1 MTKETMKKRILLKPT
16 QMRMLIDKIGI
27 PPCCKS
33 LSTNGATV
41 NLIYYENEVEN
52 KPLS

>member
-1 MTKETMKKRILLKPT
+1 MKKKILLRPT

-41 NLIYYENEVEN
+41 NIIYYFKESSP
-52 KPLS
+52 K

>member
-1 MTKETMKKRILLKPT
+1 MKKRILLKPS

-41 NLIYYENEVEN
+41 NIIYYANEIE
-52 KPLS
+52 PQPQPMSQI

>member
-27 PPCCKS
+27 PPCCK

-41 NLIYYENEVEN
+41 NLIYYKNEVEN